1 MLYLCAMQTPS
12 SLILQKFP
20 FEPTLGQVRLFQLF
34 DLFLLD
40 KANEFQVLLMRGY
53 AGTGKTTVI
62 SRVVKIASRFNY
74 RTIMMAPTGRA
85 AKVMSVYAGR
95 TAQTIHKTIYQ
106 QTADSYTG
114 AISFKRQR
122 NYYKN
127 TLFIV
132 DEASMVQNEPD
143 NMGNGLL
150 RDLIDFVFEDSTN
163 KLIIVGDAAQLPPV
177 HQHISPALD
186 ANYLRDTFGINLL
199 EQELTEVVRQQQ
211 QSGILFNA
219 TMLRQHIAKKD
230 FAIQFTTKGYADIY
244 KMGGDRLGDG
254 IEYAYS
260 KYGKENV
267 AIICRSNKAAV
278 QYNRFVRQAIL
289 QREDELDSGDL
300 IMIVR
305 NNYTW
310 LDESAPA
317 GFLANG
323 DFAEV
328 LRISNVEEMHGFRFA
343 TLKLRLL
350 DYPEQEPF
358 EAKVLLDTLYSEQP
372 NLPQADSRKLYD
384 AVCIDYADVEN
395 KRSRGEQ
402 IRIDPY
408 LNALQIK
415 FAYALTC
422 HKSQGGQWE
431 AVFVEQGFLQEDMIN
446 TEFLRWLYTAITRAQ
461 KELFLMNFNE
471 RFFEVKV

>member
-1 MLYLCAMQTPS
+1 MQKPS
-12 SLILQKFP
+12 EILLQKFP
-20 FEPTLGQVRLFQLF
+20 FEPTEGQRRLFGQL

-40 KANEFQVLLMRGY
+40 KDNDYQVLLLRGY
-53 AGTGKTTVI
+53 AGTGKTTI
-62 SRVVKIASRFNY
+62 LSKLVKITSRFNFK
-74 RTIMMAPTGRA
+74 TQMMAPTGRA
-85 AKVMSVYAGR
+85 AKVMSSYAKR
-95 TAQTIHKTIYQ
+95 TAFTVHRTIYQ

-114 AISFKRQR
+114 LLTFKLQR
-122 NYYKN
+122 NYHRN

-132 DEASMVQNEPD
+132 DEASMLNNEPD
-143 NMGNGLL
+143 GIGNGVL
-150 RDLIDFVFEDSTN
+150 RDLIKFVFEDSSN
-163 KLIIVGDAAQLPPV
+163 KLMIVGDAAQLPPV
-177 HQHISPALD
+177 NQKISPALD
-186 ANYLRDTFGINLL
+186 ANYLRDTFGVNLL

-211 QSGILFNA
+211 ESGILHNA
-219 TMLRQHIAKKD
+219 TLLRQKIATQNFDIK
-230 FAIQFTTKGYADIY
+230 FETKGYPDIF
-244 KMGGDRLGDG
+244 KMGGDRLADG
-254 IEYAYS
+254 LEYAY
-260 KYGKENV
+260 KKFGRENTIV
-267 AIICRSNKAAV
+267 VCRSNKMAV
-278 QYNRFVRQAIL
+278 QYNKFVRYTLL
-289 QREDELDSGDL
+289 QREEELDTGDL

-328 LRISNVEEMHGFRFA
+328 RRIRNIEEMHGFRFA
-343 TLKLRLL
+343 TLMLRLL
-350 DYPEQEPF
+350 DYPEQGDF

-372 NLPQADSRKLYD
+372 NLPQADNRRLYD
-384 AVCIDYADVEN
+384 AVCADYADIEN
-395 KRSRGEQ
+395 KRSRNEK

-422 HKSQGGQWE
+422 HKAQGGQWN

-461 KELFLMNFNE
+461 SELFLMNFGD
-471 RFFEVKV
+471 RFY